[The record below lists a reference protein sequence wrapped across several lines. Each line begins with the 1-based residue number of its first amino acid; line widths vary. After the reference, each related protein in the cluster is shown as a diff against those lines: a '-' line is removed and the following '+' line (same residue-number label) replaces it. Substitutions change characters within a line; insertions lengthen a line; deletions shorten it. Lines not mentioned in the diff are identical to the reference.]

1 MPVSCHLR
9 HSTPFAHI
17 NHGTTKGEI
26 MEAEIDRFLYS
37 RKYSDRTRESY
48 RYMLRQLFDAFPT
61 GLDQLTPSQLGKWVE
76 RKTWA
81 NSTQYLACCAARAFL
96 TWRYGINCSALAY
109 KFRRDPPE
117 PQRTLTAEE
126 VDALYKSFPPD
137 DYGRRNLA
145 IVSLAV
151 DTGLRASEL
160 CHLTLDHLHLSEK
173 SYLQIQTKGGK
184 WQTKGFSLITAF
196 DIDNWLSIR
205 DYHALDGVDTVFVS
219 IGGNTPG
226 ESMTRDGL
234 RAIVRAWAKR
244 AGLTHFSPHAFRRTG
259 ATLAAL
265 NGASDEMLM
274 KQFGWKH
281 AEQVRRYLQALTAD
295 TFPQLY
301 SPVSSIRK

>member
-1 MPVSCHLR
+1 
-9 HSTPFAHI
+9 
-17 NHGTTKGEI
+17 
-26 MEAEIDRFLYS
+26 MEAEINTFLRR

-48 RYMLRQLFDAFPT
+48 RYMLRKLFESYPD
-61 GLDQLTPSQLGKWVE
+61 GLDHLTPEQLSTFVE
-76 RKTWA
+76 QKKWA
-81 NSTQYLACCAARAFL
+81 NSTQYLAYCAARAYL
-96 TWRYGINCSALAY
+96 TWRYGQTFPALEY
-109 KFRRDPPE
+109 KFSRVQPP

-126 VDALYKSFPPD
+126 VDQLFKSFPPD

-160 CHLTLDHLHLSEK
+160 CRLQLNHLHLSETK
-173 SYLQIQTKGGK
+173 NYLTVLVKGGK
-184 WQTKGFSLITAF
+184 WQTKGFSLITAL

-234 RAIVRAWAKR
+234 RAIVRTWAKR

-281 AEQVRRYLQALTAD
+281 AEQVRTYLRALTAD